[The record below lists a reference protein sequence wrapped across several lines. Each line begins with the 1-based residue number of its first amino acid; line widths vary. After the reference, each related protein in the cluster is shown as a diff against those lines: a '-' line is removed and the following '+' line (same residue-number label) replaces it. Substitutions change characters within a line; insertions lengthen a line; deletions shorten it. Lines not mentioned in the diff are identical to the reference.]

1 MTGIVTRSS
10 ARAPPPASTA
20 DAKLAGPL
28 KKRAVVGATDP
39 PEKSRH
45 QDSCAHTEDKSDEG
59 MMREAGEVEGVPD
72 CPTPPTGARATR
84 SPYSPD
90 PEHAQPQQLGAWWA
104 PLVRAEATTQRGQEK
119 NHPREKRL
127 ECERDVRP
135 KRSPRGGKTFTMT
148 RPTEPP
154 AAGLGVRVDR
164 PGQDRRLLPR
174 RDLPNGPKALWTSHV
189 RRSPPR
195 RFDDTSRDRAPPNMR
210 YAPRPRSPD
219 NDSDSLS
226 LAPSSDGSDDE
237 YGPSTGLARRKHQS
251 ENEVASAAA
260 LAAAQAAWAALS
272 DSEDEEVREDTA
284 PTRAVEASPETV
296 ARFNAR
302 DRTVSPA
309 PAAQIRARARTM
321 SPPRYADT
329 RRRGSSPPRFS
340 NNRSREDE
348 RRLFGDPSPR
358 RESSRGYHDRG
369 GWDRRYSP
377 DTRGGRRRS
386 PSPMRRRDEYRGG
399 WDRGGRDQDRR
410 DFDSGFGYGPPHGP
424 VPHYPH
430 RVDTHNHRMDTSY
443 ASPPRAS
450 PLPML
455 ASASA
460 PPPVDP
466 RKNTAVSS
474 NTAVFAAS
482 HPRPD
487 DIFIPR
493 EPSSFA
499 HAERAAM
506 QNVMQD
512 PMGFKSELC
521 PFAPGRCPAGAMCE
535 RAHGKFLFISVWAI
549 RRLTSCFVYRRR
561 AASRLRRPGSPRL

>member
-1 MTGIVTRSS
+1 
-10 ARAPPPASTA
+10 
-20 DAKLAGPL
+20 
-28 KKRAVVGATDP
+28 
-39 PEKSRH
+39 
-45 QDSCAHTEDKSDEG
+45 
-59 MMREAGEVEGVPD
+59 MREAGEVEGVPD

-195 RFDDTSRDRAPPNMR
+195 RFDDTSRDREPPNMR

-260 LAAAQAAWAALS
+260 LAAAHAAQAALS

-358 RESSRGYHDRG
+358 RES
-369 GWDRRYSP
+369 
-377 DTRGGRRRS
+377 
-386 PSPMRRRDEYRGG
+386 
-399 WDRGGRDQDRR
+399 
-410 DFDSGFGYGPPHGP
+410 
-424 VPHYPH
+424 
-430 RVDTHNHRMDTSY
+430 
-443 ASPPRAS
+443 
-450 PLPML
+450 
-455 ASASA
+455 
-460 PPPVDP
+460 
-466 RKNTAVSS
+466 
-474 NTAVFAAS
+474 
-482 HPRPD
+482 
-487 DIFIPR
+487 
-493 EPSSFA
+493 
-499 HAERAAM
+499 
-506 QNVMQD
+506 
-512 PMGFKSELC
+512 
-521 PFAPGRCPAGAMCE
+521 
-535 RAHGKFLFISVWAI
+535 
-549 RRLTSCFVYRRR
+549 
-561 AASRLRRPGSPRL
+561 

>member
-1 MTGIVTRSS
+1 
-10 ARAPPPASTA
+10 
-20 DAKLAGPL
+20 
-28 KKRAVVGATDP
+28 
-39 PEKSRH
+39 
-45 QDSCAHTEDKSDEG
+45 
-59 MMREAGEVEGVPD
+59 MREAGEVDDVPD

-90 PEHAQPQQLGAWWA
+90 PEHAQPQQLGAWWV
-104 PLVRAEATTQRGQEK
+104 PLVRAEATQRGQEK
-119 NHPREKRL
+119 NQPCREKRL

-135 KRSPRGGKTFTMT
+135 KRSPRGGKTFTTMT

-260 LAAAQAAWAALS
+260 LAAAHAAQAALS

-340 NNRSREDE
+340 NNRSRENE
-348 RRLFGDPSPR
+348 LRLFGDPSPR

-410 DFDSGFGYGPPHGP
+410 DFDSGFGYGPSHGP

-430 RVDTHNHRMDTSY
+430 RVDTHHHRMDTSY

-455 ASASA
+455 ASTSA

-474 NTAVFAAS
+474 NAAVFAAS
-482 HPRPD
+482 QFPRPD

-535 RAHGKFLFISVWAI
+535 KAHGVEQVSLFLF
-549 RRLTSCFVYRRR
+549 SCGQ
-561 AASRLRRPGSPRL
+561 LE

>member
-1 MTGIVTRSS
+1 
-10 ARAPPPASTA
+10 
-20 DAKLAGPL
+20 
-28 KKRAVVGATDP
+28 
-39 PEKSRH
+39 
-45 QDSCAHTEDKSDEG
+45 
-59 MMREAGEVEGVPD
+59 
-72 CPTPPTGARATR
+72 
-84 SPYSPD
+84 
-90 PEHAQPQQLGAWWA
+90 
-104 PLVRAEATTQRGQEK
+104 
-119 NHPREKRL
+119 
-127 ECERDVRP
+127 
-135 KRSPRGGKTFTMT
+135 MT

-154 AAGLGVRVDR
+154 AAGLGVRVER

-260 LAAAQAAWAALS
+260 LAAAHAAQAALS

-309 PAAQIRARARTM
+309 PAVQIRARARTM

-399 WDRGGRDQDRR
+399 GDRGGWDQGGWDRGGRDRR

-430 RVDTHNHRMDTSY
+430 RADTSY

-455 ASASA
+455 ASS
-460 PPPVDP
+460 
-466 RKNTAVSS
+466 
-474 NTAVFAAS
+474 
-482 HPRPD
+482 
-487 DIFIPR
+487 
-493 EPSSFA
+493 
-499 HAERAAM
+499 ERAAARGPS
-506 QNVMQD
+506 QKHSRVIKRSCARV
-512 PMGFKSELC
+512 PVSAAGRYFH
-521 PFAPGRCPAGAMCE
+521 PPGAVLVRSCGAGGDAE
-535 RAHGKFLFISVWAI
+535 RDAGPDGVQVGA
-549 RRLTSCFVYRRR
+549 VPVR
-561 AASRLRRPGSPRL
+561 AGTVPSRGDVREGAR

>member
-10 ARAPPPASTA
+10 ARATPPASTV

-59 MMREAGEVEGVPD
+59 MMREAGEVDDVPD

-104 PLVRAEATTQRGQEK
+104 PLVRAEATAQRGKEK
-119 NHPREKRL
+119 NQPREKRL

-135 KRSPRGGKTFTMT
+135 KRSPRGGKTFTLMT

-154 AAGLGVRVDR
+154 AAGLGVRVER

-399 WDRGGRDQDRR
+399 DRGGWDRGYRDRR
-410 DFDSGFGYGPPHGP
+410 DFDSGFGYGPSHGP

-474 NTAVFAAS
+474 NTAVPAS
-482 HPRPD
+482 QFPRPD

-535 RAHGKFLFISVWAI
+535 KAHGVEQVSLFLF
-549 RRLTSCFVYRRR
+549 SCGQ
-561 AASRLRRPGSPRL
+561 LE

>member
-1 MTGIVTRSS
+1 
-10 ARAPPPASTA
+10 
-20 DAKLAGPL
+20 
-28 KKRAVVGATDP
+28 
-39 PEKSRH
+39 
-45 QDSCAHTEDKSDEG
+45 
-59 MMREAGEVEGVPD
+59 
-72 CPTPPTGARATR
+72 
-84 SPYSPD
+84 
-90 PEHAQPQQLGAWWA
+90 
-104 PLVRAEATTQRGQEK
+104 
-119 NHPREKRL
+119 
-127 ECERDVRP
+127 
-135 KRSPRGGKTFTMT
+135 
-148 RPTEPP
+148 
-154 AAGLGVRVDR
+154 
-164 PGQDRRLLPR
+164 
-174 RDLPNGPKALWTSHV
+174 
-189 RRSPPR
+189 
-195 RFDDTSRDRAPPNMR
+195 
-210 YAPRPRSPD
+210 
-219 NDSDSLS
+219 
-226 LAPSSDGSDDE
+226 
-237 YGPSTGLARRKHQS
+237 
-251 ENEVASAAA
+251 
-260 LAAAQAAWAALS
+260 
-272 DSEDEEVREDTA
+272 
-284 PTRAVEASPETV
+284 
-296 ARFNAR
+296 
-302 DRTVSPA
+302 
-309 PAAQIRARARTM
+309 
-321 SPPRYADT
+321 
-329 RRRGSSPPRFS
+329 
-340 NNRSREDE
+340 
-348 RRLFGDPSPR
+348 
-358 RESSRGYHDRG
+358 
-369 GWDRRYSP
+369 
-377 DTRGGRRRS
+377 
-386 PSPMRRRDEYRGG
+386 MRRRDEYRGG

-521 PFAPGRCPAGAMCE
+521 PFAQGRCPAGAMCE

>member
-1 MTGIVTRSS
+1 
-10 ARAPPPASTA
+10 
-20 DAKLAGPL
+20 
-28 KKRAVVGATDP
+28 
-39 PEKSRH
+39 
-45 QDSCAHTEDKSDEG
+45 
-59 MMREAGEVEGVPD
+59 
-72 CPTPPTGARATR
+72 
-84 SPYSPD
+84 
-90 PEHAQPQQLGAWWA
+90 
-104 PLVRAEATTQRGQEK
+104 
-119 NHPREKRL
+119 
-127 ECERDVRP
+127 
-135 KRSPRGGKTFTMT
+135 MT

-195 RFDDTSRDRAPPNMR
+195 RFDDTSRDRAPPNQR

-260 LAAAQAAWAALS
+260 LAAAHAAWAALS

-309 PAAQIRARARTM
+309 PAVQIRARARTM

-399 WDRGGRDQDRR
+399 GTEEDGTRTGE
-410 DFDSGFGYGPPHGP
+410 
-424 VPHYPH
+424 
-430 RVDTHNHRMDTSY
+430 TLT
-443 ASPPRAS
+443 RAS
-450 PLPML
+450 ATVLPTVLYPTTLTAWTRTTTVWTRRTRHRRVRRRCRCSRQRARRRPWTL
-455 ASASA
+455 AKTQLCHQTQLCS
-460 PPPVDP
+460 
-466 RKNTAVSS
+466 
-474 NTAVFAAS
+474 
-482 HPRPD
+482 PRPSFRGRT
-487 DIFIPR
+487 IF
-493 EPSSFA
+493 SS
-499 HAERAAM
+499 
-506 QNVMQD
+506 
-512 PMGFKSELC
+512 
-521 PFAPGRCPAGAMCE
+521 
-535 RAHGKFLFISVWAI
+535 
-549 RRLTSCFVYRRR
+549 
-561 AASRLRRPGSPRL
+561 PGSRPRSLMRSGRRCRT